1 MIPINVET
9 RLHHFYFNY
18 TIEDDLYEQLSNELM
33 ARVEDIW
40 KNGQDEE
47 TSESYEELTKLGI
60 DIIKRYLTEKES
72 LNKK

>member
-18 TIEDDLYEQLSNELM
+18 TIEDDLYEQLSHELM

-47 TSESYEELTKLGI
+47 TALGI
-60 DIIKRYLTEKES
+60 EIIKRYLTEKES